1 MALVDL
7 IDAERAPL
15 LVAHLYENG
24 DPGPIASALAQVPE
38 LCEVALP
45 FLGASLGPGATGVRL
60 KELVILRTSARL
72 ECRYCVAAHTAVA
85 LDVGLGLDEVHALR
99 DDDDLDAAFAD
110 PRERALLAW
119 IDAVATGR
127 GPVPAGVTA
136 AMRERFDDHE
146 IVELTNCIGVT
157 MLLNRFCTALDL
169 PVGASVAERLT
180 SEGFDIR

>member
-15 LVAHLYENG
+15 LVAHLFADG

-45 FLGASLGPGATGVRL
+45 FLGASLGAGSTGVRL

-85 LDVGLGLDEVHALR
+85 LDVGLRADEVHALR
-99 DDDDLDAAFAD
+99 DTDDLAAVFGD
-110 PRERALLAW
+110 PSERALLAW
-119 IDAVATGR
+119 IDEVATGR
-127 GPVPAGVTA
+127 GPVSADVTA
-136 AMRERFDDHE
+136 ALRARFDDHE
-146 IVELTNCIGVT
+146 IVELTN
-157 MLLNRFCTALDL
+157 
-169 PVGASVAERLT
+169 
-180 SEGFDIR
+180 